1 MDAQRTFLK
10 MAVMDGAE
18 VAKHNTEKDCW
29 VVINGKIWD
38 VSDFLAEHPGGAGV
52 IGKYAGRDATEAYS
66 EVHDPELV
74 ESTLS
79 PSSYIG
85 QVLPGS
91 IGKLGHDATN
101 AATKNLAKLTH
112 PPLHSMI
119 NVADFEVV
127 AKGYLSPTGWAYY
140 AGGAEDEVS
149 LMDTRRLFRMITFRP
164 RVLRPVEPVS
174 PAVKIMGYPS
184 SLPLYISPTGLGR
197 YAYPNAESVL
207 ACAAGKEGV
216 IYCMPTTSAHESVF
230 AARSVA
236 NQPLFFQLYTTRERV
251 KAKAMIKKLEALGAK
266 ALFVTVDSPVLGRRE
281 ADERIKVADGIEVSS
296 GGVAKAGSMGLLNPM
311 LSWEDLKWIRATTSM
326 PLVLK
331 GVQRSPVLFTFY
343 VQLERRSLTRSLS
356 QTVEDA
362 VLAYDLGVQGIV
374 LSNHGGRSLDGAQAP
389 ILTLLEIRNH
399 APHLLSPT
407 IRDKFQVFVDGGFR
421 RGTDILKALALGA
434 SAVGIG
440 RPFLYSM
447 TAEYGEAG
455 VRRLLQLFRVEIET
469 SMALVGAT
477 TVEQLVPEMI
487 NSERAESEVSRR
499 IKL

>member
-1 MDAQRTFLK
+1 
-10 MAVMDGAE
+10 MAVMYGTE
-18 VAKHNTEKDCW
+18 VAKHSTEKDCW

-38 VSDFLAEHPGGAGV
+38 VSDFLVEHPGGAGV
-52 IGKYAGRDATEAYS
+52 IAKYAGRDATKAYS
-66 EVHDPELV
+66 EAHGAELV
-74 ESTLS
+74 KSMLPASNYMGE
-79 PSSYIG
+79 
-85 QVLPGS
+85 VFPGS
-91 IGKLGHDATN
+91 IEKLRHDAT
-101 AATKNLAKLTH
+101 ATTTNKPAKSARPL
-112 PPLHSMI
+112 LHSVI
-119 NVADFEVV
+119 NIDDFEVV
-127 AKGYLSPTGWAYY
+127 AKGYLSPTSWAYY

-149 LMDTRRLFRMITFRP
+149 LMDTRRLFRIITFRP

-174 PAVKIMGYPS
+174 PAVKVLGYPS

-207 ACAAGKEGV
+207 AHAAGKEGV

-230 AARSVA
+230 AARSMA
-236 NQPLFFQLYTTRERV
+236 NQPLFFQLYTTRDRA
-251 KAKAMIKKLEALGAK
+251 KAQAMIKKLELLGAK
-266 ALFVTVDSPVLGRRE
+266 ALFVTVDSPVIGRRE
-281 ADERIKVADGIEVSS
+281 ADERIKVADGVEVSS

-311 LSWEDLKWIRATTSM
+311 LGWEDLKWIRAATSM
-326 PLVLK
+326 PVVLK
-331 GVQRSPVLFTFY
+331 GVQ
-343 VQLERRSLTRSLS
+343 
-356 QTVEDA
+356 TVEDA
-362 VLAYDLGVQGIV
+362 ALAYDLGVQGIV

-389 ILTLLEIRNH
+389 ILTLLEIRRY
-399 APHLLSPT
+399 APHLLLPS

-469 SMALVGAT
+469 SMALAGAT
-477 TVEQLVPEMI
+477 TVEQLVPEMV